1 MALLIGIL
9 GWVGSAAV
17 VLAYA
22 LISTDRVQGSSVFY
36 HSLNLVGSIC
46 LIVNTG
52 YHAAY
57 PSTFVNGVWTV
68 IALFALVR
76 SGLQAAKIRRTVIE

>member
-17 VLAYA
+17 VIAYA
-22 LISTDRVQGSSVFY
+22 LISTNRVQGSSVFY
-36 HSLNLVGSIC
+36 HSLNLVGSIF

-52 YHAAY
+52 YHGAY
-57 PSTFVNGVWTV
+57 PSTVVNGVWTI
-68 IALFALVR
+68 IAVFALVR
-76 SGLQAAKIRRTVIE
+76 SGLHITNRTRNLC